1 MKVGIS
7 IGVICCVAAAAYHAS
22 CIYRDH
28 KKDADARK
36 KVAKRN
42 KTIQQFFEEKGC

>member
-1 MKVGIS
+1 MGKAIGIA
-7 IGVICCVAAAAYHAS
+7 CCIAAAVYHAS

-28 KKDADARK
+28 KNDADARK

-42 KTIQQFFEEKGC
+42 KTIHQFFEEKGC